1 MNMKLIAL
9 ALLFASTSAFAQ
21 VVDEHPTCW
30 GNETMTIAGETWC
43 RVQPAAACT
52 NCAKAYILDMS
63 HGAPI
68 AHAVEMEALPG
79 SIPETVIAKPWYG
92 TPVPASPYSP
102 YIPYGGGRSS
112 CIENCDRPPAESH
125 D

>member
-1 MNMKLIAL
+1 MKMIAL
-9 ALLFASTSAFAQ
+9 ALLFASTSALAQ

-30 GNETMTIAGETWC
+30 GNETMTIGGETWC

-68 AHAVEMEALPG
+68 ALPKAEDDARMQRI
-79 SIPETVIAKPWYG
+79 SK
-92 TPVPASPYSP
+92 PASPYV
-102 YIPYGGGRSS
+102 PYGGGRSR
-112 CIENCDRPPAESH
+112 CTADCDRPSAESH